1 MKDVA
6 QTIGSEDHSEVPQ
19 VTKTDNLQIGN
30 IHRQRTGSREEI
42 ILTAFE
48 TNQEGCPTKCANLGG
63 SFNAKEEKPLNGIT
77 PSRRIPALGTHCTNL

>member
-42 ILTAFE
+42 ILTGKPF
-48 TNQEGCPTKCANLGG
+48 AN
-63 SFNAKEEKPLNGIT
+63 
-77 PSRRIPALGTHCTNL
+77 